1 METLN
6 LIKND
11 PWLEPFADAI
21 TGRHQHAIDKEA
33 ELTNKGKLTLS
44 DFASGYLYF
53 GLHRTAEGWA
63 FREWAPNATH
73 IYMVGTFN
81 NWEEKATYKLKLKQT
96 VIGKSSFLQMPCNTV
111 TCTS

>member
-21 TGRHQHAIDKEA
+21 NGRHQHAIDKES

-44 DFASGYLYF
+44 DFASGYLCIV
-53 GLHRTAEGWA
+53 LT
-63 FREWAPNATH
+63 
-73 IYMVGTFN
+73 MVGFSVNGRLTQPKSL
-81 NWEEKATYKLKLKQT
+81 WSELLT
-96 VIGKSSFLQMPCNTV
+96 IGKKKKNIA
-111 TCTS
+111 